1 MTITTGNTAPVAVAG
16 PDSAGLFAGSVA
28 ALDGTGSAD
37 ADGHAL
43 SYRWSLLSVP
53 AGSAALLSDAM
64 APSPWF
70 AIDRVGQYVA
80 QLIVNDGFQD
90 SAPDTVVVT
99 AENRAP
105 SADAGSDQ
113 SVFLGAVATLSGA
126 ASNNPDG
133 DALTYEWSFTAVPA
147 GSAAT
152 LGGASSVAPSFT
164 PDVVG
169 DYTLSVTVS
178 DGAGATASDSVVVQ
192 RLHAGDGHGDGG
204 RRQRV
209 GDGARR
215 RVVHLHPDRI
225 DGGPLVVRSSAGGSA
240 DRRLRLHGAEWIGD
254 DRRGPG
260 LGHRGRRAGQRY

>member
-1 MTITTGNTAPVAVAG
+1 MAP
-16 PDSAGLFAGSVA
+16 
-28 ALDGTGSAD
+28 LDGTGSAD

-126 ASNNPDG
+126 ASNDPDG

-178 DGAGATASDSVVVQ
+178 DGAGATASDSVVV
-192 RLHAGDGHGDGG
+192 HVFTPATVTVTAADASASEN
-204 RRQRV
+204 
-209 GDGARR
+209 GARR
-215 RVVHLHPDRI
+215 RLVHLHPDRI
-225 DGGPLVVRSSAGGSA
+225 DGGPARGAVQRRGLR

-254 DRRGPG
+254 DCRGPG